1 MLMTWVSCFQSI
13 RMEHTWSRSSS
24 VSRAGALKDPVLTLL
39 FYVRVVPPVALS
51 LARLDLYYCSSVK
64 AWWSA
69 AQRGAAGPRS
79 VTDRNRSLV
88 SLSCSGH
95 LDGSPHFRRPRNQ
108 FFISSKKFDSDF
120 QDIFVKRG
128 RLQLISVTVYHFQK
142 RLQGGR
148 HCLELP
154 RPWGRPHPHA
164 RRRGRDAHD
173 QGGPKT
179 AGQGQETCQSVSM
192 GTARDLG
199 LWPFGLQHWVLRDD
213 AFRWRRC
220 WERCCMVLLVTVV
233 SVHTDTFYSLI
244 KSFHKKKNQLLWI

>member
-88 SLSCSGH
+88 SLSCSWH

-120 QDIFVKRG
+120 QDLFVKRG
-128 RLQLISVTVYHFQK
+128 RLQLISVTVSFRNVFKEDDIALNYRDPEGDLIRMLDDEDVMLMIKEGRKQLGKVKRPVNQFPWELHVTLASDLSVYSTEFWETMHSGDDVAESAAAWFFLSLLFQFMLIHFT
-142 RLQGGR
+142 
-148 HCLELP
+148 HE
-154 RPWGRPHPHA
+154 
-164 RRRGRDAHD
+164 
-173 QGGPKT
+173 
-179 AGQGQETCQSVSM
+179 
-192 GTARDLG
+192 
-199 LWPFGLQHWVLRDD
+199 
-213 AFRWRRC
+213 
-220 WERCCMVLLVTVV
+220 
-233 SVHTDTFYSLI
+233 
-244 KSFHKKKNQLLWI
+244 